1 VQVGGEVPLVLGL
14 SLNTQ
19 TARFPAIVPG
29 ISEVYVATVAATVT
43 STAGNATLSVV
54 DSSQTPN
61 GRLTNGTAS
70 LQQPLRVR
78 ANNAANPSTI
88 TAPLTATPTALLTY
102 TTYVSNDPVTIT
114 VTQAIGA
121 AEPLLFGAYS
131 KTMTFTLST
140 VTP

>member
-1 VQVGGEVPLVLGL
+1 M
-14 SLNTQ
+14 
-19 TARFPAIVPG
+19 
-29 ISEVYVATVAATVT
+29 AATVT

-61 GRLTNGTAS
+61 GRLTNGTTRRS
-70 LQQPLRVR
+70 LQPLRVR
-78 ANNAANPSTI
+78 ANNAANPSTV

-102 TTYVSNDPVTIT
+102 NTYVSNDPVTIT

-121 AEPLLFGAYS
+121 NEPLLAGAYT
-131 KTMTFTLST
+131 KTITLTLST